1 VWVEDK
7 LTIEDVQRA
16 CGIPVTP
23 QAVTAAHVVLL
34 EACDTVC
41 QEILIP
47 RIRQVPQPSARQTA
61 LIVLFYRMMGF
72 VQTVVRLQSPV
83 HQQSLTSA
91 ERSVIEL
98 WIDMELLHR
107 DVIPDGVEK
116 IVALVDFQKL
126 KAARRTVR
134 FFADHPELDA
144 TPSKAIPHRGFIDAK
159 GVEVEATAKRL
170 WPRPDGKSP
179 KPDHWT
185 GVNLE
190 VRAKILGV
198 SEELQ
203 VLEGYDMR
211 NFAVHT
217 GLAGVMGFDATAF
230 EIMCSQAVQGI
241 SACMLS
247 ALKIM
252 GEELDVHAHVDV
264 YDKIIAALENVAGFV
279 IVDNALRALGESQRY
294 WWHKGPRPT
303 VIATSDV
310 H

>member
-1 VWVEDK
+1 MW
-7 LTIEDVQRA
+7 IEDRLTVDDVRRA
-16 CGIPVTP
+16 SGIPITP
-23 QAVTAAHVVLL
+23 RAVAAAHVALL

-47 RIRQVPQPSARQTA
+47 LIRQVPQAPPRQTA
-61 LIVLFYRMMGF
+61 LSGLFYRMMGF
-72 VQTVVRLQSPV
+72 AQTAVRLQSPV

-107 DVIPDGVEK
+107 DVVPEGVEK
-116 IVALVDFQKL
+116 ILAFVDVQKL

-134 FFADHPELDA
+134 FFVDHPELDE
-144 TPSKAIPHRGFIDAK
+144 TPSKATRHQGFIDAK
-159 GVEVEATAKRL
+159 AVEVEATAQRL
-170 WPRPDGKSP
+170 WPRPDGRPP
-179 KPDHWT
+179 KPDHWS
-185 GVNLE
+185 GFNLE
-190 VRAKILGV
+190 IRAKMLGV
-198 SEELQ
+198 PEELQ

-217 GLAGVMGFDATAF
+217 GLAGVMGFDAKAF

-252 GEELDVHAHVDV
+252 GKELDVHSHVAV
-264 YDKIIAALENVAGFV
+264 YDQIIADLENVAGFV
-279 IVDNALRALGESQRY
+279 TIDNALRAQGEPQRY
-294 WWHKGPRPT
+294 WWHKGPDPSPT
-303 VIATSDV
+303 PT
-310 H
+310 